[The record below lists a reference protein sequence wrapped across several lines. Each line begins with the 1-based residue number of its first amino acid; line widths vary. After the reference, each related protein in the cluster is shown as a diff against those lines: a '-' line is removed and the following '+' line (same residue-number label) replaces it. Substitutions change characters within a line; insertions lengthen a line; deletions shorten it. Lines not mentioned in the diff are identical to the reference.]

1 MRGLNGRG
9 WRGGPGPR
17 LSAEH
22 PLGWLCLGLG
32 YLRELREWWEASW
45 WEGAETLT
53 EVLCTPA
60 SRASWETRG
69 ASPLSSPNLT
79 HILARSPPE

>member
-1 MRGLNGRG
+1 MHAEDTTVSLPSFHLGGLEVLGCRSPSPAGPGAQERTAAVRGLNGRG

-32 YLRELREWWEASW
+32 YLREPGEWWETSW
-45 WEGAETLT
+45 
-53 EVLCTPA
+53 
-60 SRASWETRG
+60 
-69 ASPLSSPNLT
+69 
-79 HILARSPPE
+79 